1 MTEPAAAPSI
11 QEEAGAFRRFWR
23 AASGFWRGPSRGK
36 AWGLI
41 VLLVAIVLLEL
52 AVKYRINFWYR
63 DFFDALERKD
73 GGTLW
78 RQGLLFVPLILSSVA
93 IAVTGVWGRMTT
105 EREWRRW
112 LTMNLIDSW
121 LKDDRYRQLN
131 DAVGDHKNAEYRIA
145 EDARIAT
152 EAPIDFAVGLLTSL
166 LTVVIFADV
175 LWTIGGRLGFPLF
188 GAHVVVPGYLVVAV
202 IAYAALTTLAVL
214 LAGRRM
220 VRVVKQT
227 DHAEAELRYEG
238 SRLRENSE
246 KIALHGAMAE
256 EGRALHKAL
265 VRVIIRWR
273 DLCWQLMRT
282 TVVSHGNTLLA
293 PFVGLVLCA
302 PKYLADTMTLGE
314 VVQAAAAFVAV
325 QGAFN
330 WLVENYPRLASWTAS
345 IHRVASLL
353 TSLDRLDDADGVAES
368 VLARRPGPAV
378 LEIPGRKG

>member
-1 MTEPAAAPSI
+1 MIDPVAIPPIAD
-11 QEEAGAFRRFWR
+11 EAGAFRRFWR
-23 AASGFWRGPSRGK
+23 SASGFWRGPSRRL

-41 VLLVAIVLLEL
+41 ALMVAIVLLEL

-73 GGTLW
+73 GASLW
-78 RQGLLFVPLILSSVA
+78 RHGLLFVPLILSSIT
-93 IAVTGVWGRMTT
+93 IAVTGVWARMTT

-112 LTMNLIDSW
+112 LTMSMIDSW
-121 LKDDRYRQLN
+121 LKDDRYRLLN
-131 DAVGDHKNAEYRIA
+131 DIPGDHRNAEYRIA
-145 EDARIAT
+145 EDARVAT
-152 EAPIDFAVGLLTSL
+152 EAPVDFAVGLLTSL
-166 LTVVIFADV
+166 LTVILFADV
-175 LWTIGGRLGFPLF
+175 LWTIGGSLGFPFF
-188 GAHVVVPGYLVVAV
+188 GSHVVVPGYLVMAV
-202 IAYAALTTLAVL
+202 IGYAVVTTVGML
-214 LAGRRM
+214 LACRRM

-246 KIALHGAMAE
+246 KTAAHGAEAE

-265 VRVIIRWR
+265 ARVIARWR

-282 TVVSHGNTLLA
+282 TVISHGNTLIA
-293 PFVGLVLCA
+293 PFVGLVLCV
-302 PKYLADTMTLGE
+302 PKYLADTMSLGE

-345 IHRVASLL
+345 IHRVSSLL
-353 TSLDRLDDADGVAES
+353 TALDRLDGAEDAVPPPEEEQAQETVS
-368 VLARRPGPAV
+368 SARR
-378 LEIPGRKG
+378 